1 MFWTLLKQSLLRS
14 RRRSQLAILTVFLA
28 TSLISALLTVSI
40 GVGDKMAQEL
50 TSYGAN
56 ILIEPT
62 SESLH
67 LEIAG
72 INFNPL
78 AGRVYLDESEVPNV
92 KDIFWRNNI
101 VGFAPV
107 VRGRVDVRGQSV
119 PIEGTFFDKTLP
131 VPDEDDYHTG
141 VKIISPYWKVTGEW
155 PQDERAEMLVGQQLS
170 QRLNWQVGDELELNG
185 KATAVRLR
193 VSGMLETGAAEDDS
207 LILPLAIAQQL
218 LGLSGKV
225 QQIKVSAN
233 TVPENELSRRA
244 HRDDGALDAEEY
256 DRWYCTAYVSSIAH
270 QLEEAVSGSVAR
282 PIWQVAASEGV
293 VIRKIELLL
302 LVVTGAALIAAAMSI
317 ASLMTSSILDRTREI
332 ALMKALGADSWQ
344 IHLLFYAE
352 AALNA
357 LIGGLLGCVVGFM
370 LAQFVGVALFGQ
382 ALGVAWIVAPV
393 VLVVAVLI
401 ALMGAVFPSR
411 RIAQLYPASGL
422 YGRV

>member
-1 MFWTLLKQSLLRS
+1 MFLILLKQSLWRS
-14 RRRSQLAILTVFLA
+14 RRRSRLAILTVFLA

-40 GVGDKMAQEL
+40 GVGDKMAREL

-56 ILIEPT
+56 ILIEPA
-62 SESLH
+62 SESLR

-78 AGRVYLDESEVPNV
+78 AGRVYLDEAEVPNV

-101 VGFAPV
+101 VGFAPLL
-107 VRGRVDVRGQSV
+107 RGRVEVGGQSV
-119 PIEGTFFDKTLP
+119 AIEGTFFDKALP

-155 PQDERAEMLVGQQLS
+155 PQDERHEMLVGRQLGE
-170 QRLNWQVGDELELNG
+170 RLHWRVGDELELDG
-185 KATAVRLR
+185 KAAAMRLR
-193 VSGMLETGAAEDDS
+193 VSGVLETGAAEDDS

-225 QQIKVSAN
+225 QQIRVSAQ

-244 HRDDGALDAEEY
+244 HRNAEALNAEEY

-270 QLEEAVSGSVAR
+270 QLEEAVSGSVVR

-302 LVVTGAALIAAAMSI
+302 LVVTGAALIAAAMGI
-317 ASLMTSSILDRTREI
+317 ASLMTSSILDRSKEI
-332 ALMKALGADSWQ
+332 ALMKALGAESWQ

-352 AALNA
+352 AALSA
-357 LIGGLLGCVVGFM
+357 SIGGLLGCAVGFL
-370 LAQFVGVALFGQ
+370 LARFVGVALFGQ
-382 ALGVAWIVAPV
+382 PLGFAWIVVPV

-401 ALMGAVFPSR
+401 ALTGAVFPAR
-411 RIAQLYPASGL
+411 RIARLYPASGL